1 MLLDV
6 VPLLEGDELVISLAE
21 TYELLRCLEEIT
33 CCITPSGEDI
43 YGYLETLSRIVGGQ
57 SSTVTKKEREGMAT
71 KQLQIVRGALARH
84 LGKCVS
90 GN

>member
-33 CCITPSGEDI
+33 CCIMPAGEDI
-43 YGYLETLSRIVGGQ
+43 YGYLDSLSRIVGGQ
-57 SSTVTKKEREGMAT
+57 SSTVSKKERQVMAT
-71 KQLQIVRGALARH
+71 GQLQIVRGALARH
-84 LGKCVS
+84 LGRCLS